1 MKIKQYGHL
10 AFTCKDIEKSV
21 HFYRDILGLKKKFSI
36 TYGDW
41 LNHLQDEAK
50 EKGETVEQS
59 EVERL
64 SSIANQDWIVYMEI
78 SDGAFIE
85 LFNGEGREIVQGECR
100 FTHIALIVDDI
111 FELEKSLKEKGVQI
125 DSAPSFGLENTWQ
138 MWSQDPDGN
147 KIEFM
152 QYTPESW
159 QVVGK

>member
-10 AFTCKDIEKSV
+10 AFVCKDIEKSI
-21 HFYRDILGLKKKFSI
+21 HFYQDILGLKKKFSI

-41 LNHLQDEAK
+41 LKHLQDEA
-50 EKGETVEQS
+50 EKNGEQVPQS

-64 SSIANQDWIVYMEI
+64 STIGDQDWIVYMEI
-78 SDGAFIE
+78 SEGEFIE
-85 LFNGEGREIVQGECR
+85 LFNGEGKEINQGESR

-111 FELEKSLKEKGVQI
+111 FELEKSLKESKISI
-125 DSAPSFGLENTWQ
+125 DSSPSFGIENTWQ

-152 QYTPESW
+152 QYTPKSW
-159 QVVGK
+159 QIVGK